1 MPTDSTLN
9 VEAVAIDLFIGSSF
23 LVDTDREDF
32 IRCDSPVS
40 TFLAFYGFA
49 LLGRVLRLIT
59 GTFFYFSADPGGLR
73 ELDFDFVLRL
83 SEGVWYFVFNFAPP
97 IAEQNTA

>member
-1 MPTDSTLN
+1 M
-9 VEAVAIDLFIGSSF
+9 EAVAIDLFIGSSF

-32 IRCDSPVS
+32 IRYDSPVS
-40 TFLAFYGFA
+40 TFLTFYGFA

-59 GTFFYFSADPGGLR
+59 GTFFYFSADPGGGLL